1 MRGYLLLVAGCV
13 YLGFAQPVPQSDC
26 KPVTRYGVHG
36 CDPLRNGSCPTGYDW
51 ISVCPPNP
59 MMKAPCRLMCVPHRK
74 EEKKEKASPKAQS
87 FLASAITI
95 CTNPPIASAPARHTW
110 VHAEAHRRRTCR

>member
-26 KPVTRYGVHG
+26 KPVTRFGVHG
-36 CDPLRNGSCPTGYDW
+36 CDPLRNGSCPKGYDW

-59 MMKAPCRLMCVPHRK
+59 TMKAPCRLMCVPHRK
-74 EEKKEKASPKAQS
+74 QEKKEKASPKAQS
-87 FLASAITI
+87 FLASAMGIFRQLAQPGEI
-95 CTNPPIASAPARHTW
+95 LWR
-110 VHAEAHRRRTCR
+110 VGVG